1 MFSRQHR
8 TQKGIFPLIFTTLTI
23 RQISMNLSK
32 KNFKHV
38 NYLWNDE
45 EASKLEG
52 NEVDLLIY
60 RSNLLGADLRITNYG
75 GGNTSCKTYENDPL
89 TKEKVEIMWVK
100 GSGGD
105 IGTLTKA
112 GLAGLYVEKLRA
124 LKGIYRGIEFEDEMV
139 ELFNH
144 CIYDL
149 NSKAPSIDTPL
160 HAFLP
165 FRHIDHLHPDAAIA
179 IAAAKDGEQI
189 TKDLWKGQIAWV
201 PWQKPGFD
209 LGLQLKDALDNNPG
223 IRGIMLGGHGLFT
236 WGDTSYE
243 CYINSLE
250 VIESASEYLAQHYG
264 TKGPVFGGEKIN
276 ALDQA
281 TRKKQAAKIAPL
293 LRGLASSENLMV
305 GTFTDAP
312 EVLQFINSK
321 DLAKLAPMG
330 TSCPD
335 HFLRTKIRPL
345 VLDIAPDHDLSDT
358 SSLKDKLAIDFEAYR
373 QMYSQYYESH
383 KHDNS
388 PTMRDPNPVIILWP
402 GVGLFS
408 YAKNKQTSRVASEF
422 YINAINVMRGAEAV
436 SSYVSLPAQEAFN
449 IEYWLLEEAKLQRMP
464 KEKPLSR
471 KVALVSGSAGGIGL
485 AISEKF
491 IQEGACVV
499 ITDID
504 ESRLAK
510 TEHELLKK
518 YGQDAFLTVHL
529 DVTNPESIEEA
540 MEATCLQFG
549 GVDILVNNAG
559 ISISKSFEEHTE
571 QDWARLNDILVMG
584 QYHISKAGVK
594 ILKLQGHGG
603 DIVNIASK
611 NGLVAGPKNVAY
623 GTAKAAQLHMS
634 RLMAAE
640 LAEDKIKVNV
650 VNPDAVIENSNIWEG
665 GWAENRAKAYGIEV
679 KDLPQFYANRTLL
692 KESVKT
698 SDIADAAF
706 VFVSGQLGKSTGNM
720 INVDGGLAAAFP
732 R

>member
-1 MFSRQHR
+1 MRNAMNIK
-8 TQKGIFPLIFTTLTI
+8 TQ
-23 RQISMNLSK
+23 
-32 KNFKHV
+32 NFKHV
-38 NYLWNDE
+38 SYLWDDAA
-45 EASKLEG
+45 ASKLEG
-52 NEVDLLIY
+52 KEVDLLIY
-60 RSNLLGADLRITNYG
+60 RSNILGADLRITNYG
-75 GGNTSCKTYENDPL
+75 GGNTSCKTYEADPL
-89 TKEKVEIMWVK
+89 TNEQVEVMWVK

-112 GLAGLYVEKLRA
+112 GLAGLYVDKLRA
-124 LKGIYRGIEFEDEMV
+124 LKGIYRGLEFEDEMV

-149 NSKAPSIDTPL
+149 KSKAPSIDTPL

-165 FRHIDHLHPDAAIA
+165 FKHIDHLHPDAAIA
-179 IAAAKDGEQI
+179 IAAAKNGEQI
-189 TKDLWKGQIAWV
+189 TQDLWKGQIAWV

-209 LGLQLKDALDNNPG
+209 LGLQLKQALDDNPG

-236 WGDTSYE
+236 WGDTAFE

-250 VIESASEYLAQHYG
+250 VIEIASEYLAQNYG
-264 TKGPVFGGEKIN
+264 KHSPVFGGEKIQSL
-276 ALDQA
+276 APDQ
-281 TRKKQAAKIAPL
+281 RKSQAARLAPL
-293 LRGLASSENLMV
+293 LRGLASSENLMI

-312 EVLQFINSK
+312 EVLQFINSH
-321 DLAKLAPMG
+321 DLSKLAPMG

-335 HFLRTKIRPL
+335 HFLRTKISPL
-345 VLDIAPDHDLSDT
+345 VVDIPAAADLSDLSEIKVT
-358 SSLKDKLAIDFEAYR
+358 LEAAFQAYR
-373 QMYSQYYESH
+373 EMYVSYYETH
-383 KHDNS
+383 KHTNS
-388 PTMRDPNPVIILWP
+388 PAVRDPNPVILIWP
-402 GVGLFS
+402 GVGMFS

-436 SSYVSLPAQEAFN
+436 SEYVSLPLQEAFN

-464 KEKPLSR
+464 KEQPLSR
-471 KVALVSGSAGGIGL
+471 KVALVTGSAGGIGL
-485 AISEKF
+485 AIVEKY

-499 ITDID
+499 VTDID
-504 ESRLAK
+504 GERLQQTSDA
-510 TEHELLKK
+510 LLKK
-518 YGQDAFLTVHL
+518 YGKDSFLAVKL
-529 DVTNPESIEEA
+529 DVTDGKSLEAA

-549 GVDILVNNAG
+549 GVDIVVNNAG
-559 ISISKSFEEHTE
+559 ISISKTFEDHTD
-571 QDWARLNDILVMG
+571 QDWDRLNEILVMG

-594 ILKLQGHGG
+594 IMKLQGHGG

-665 GWAENRAKAYGIEV
+665 GWGENRAKAYGIEV

-698 SDIADAAF
+698 SDIANAAF
-706 VFVSGQLGKSTGNM
+706 VFVSGQLGKTTGNM
-720 INVDGGLAAAFP
+720 LNVDGGLAAAFP

>member
-1 MFSRQHR
+1 MSIT
-8 TQKGIFPLIFTTLTI
+8 TQ
-23 RQISMNLSK
+23 
-32 KNFKHV
+32 NFKHV
-38 NYLWNDE
+38 SYLWDDAV
-45 EASKLEG
+45 ASKLEG
-52 NEVDLLIY
+52 KEVDLLIY
-60 RSNLLGADLRITNYG
+60 RSNILGADLRITNYG
-75 GGNTSCKTYENDPL
+75 GGNTSCKTYESDPL
-89 TKEKVEIMWVK
+89 TNEQVEVMWVK

-112 GLAGLYVEKLRA
+112 GLAGLYVDKLRA
-124 LKGIYRGIEFEDEMV
+124 LKGIYRGLEFEDEMV

-149 NSKAPSIDTPL
+149 KSKAPSIDTPL
-160 HAFLP
+160 HSFLP
-165 FRHIDHLHPDAAIA
+165 FAHIDHLHPDAAIA

-189 TKDLWKGQIAWV
+189 TQDLWNGQIAWV

-209 LGLQLKDALDNNPG
+209 LGLQLKQALDDNPG

-236 WGDTSYE
+236 WGDTAYE

-250 VIESASEYLAQHYG
+250 VIETASEYLAQNYG
-264 TKGPVFGGEKIN
+264 KKRPIFGGEKIQSL
-276 ALDQA
+276 APEQ
-281 TRKKQAAKIAPL
+281 RKSQAAKLAPL

-312 EVLQFINSK
+312 EVLQFINSN
-321 DLAKLAPMG
+321 DLGKLAPMG

-335 HFLRTKIRPL
+335 HFLRTKISPL
-345 VLDIAPDHDLSDT
+345 VLDIAADTELSDP
-358 SSLKDKLAIDFEAYR
+358 SALKEKLEAAFQSYR
-373 QMYSQYYESH
+373 EMYADYYEKH
-383 KHDNS
+383 KHANS
-388 PTMRDPNPVIILWP
+388 PAMRDPNPVIIIWP
-402 GVGLFS
+402 GVGMFS

-436 SSYVSLPAQEAFN
+436 SEYVSLPLQEAFN

-464 KEKPLSR
+464 KEQPLSR
-471 KVALVSGSAGGIGL
+471 KVALVTGSAGGIGL
-485 AISEKF
+485 AIAEKY

-499 ITDID
+499 VTDID
-504 ESRLAK
+504 GDRLQQTGDA
-510 TEHELLKK
+510 LLKK
-518 YGQDAFLTVHL
+518 YGKDAFLAVKL
-529 DVTNPESIEEA
+529 DVTDGKSLEA
-540 MEATCLQFG
+540 AIEATCLQFG
-549 GVDILVNNAG
+549 GVDIMVNNAG
-559 ISISKSFEEHTE
+559 ISISKTFEDHTD
-571 QDWARLNDILVMG
+571 QDWDRLNDILVMG

-594 ILKLQGHGG
+594 IMKLQGHGG

-665 GWAENRAKAYGIEV
+665 GWGENRAKAYGIEV

-698 SDIADAAF
+698 SDIANAAF
-706 VFVSGQLGKSTGNM
+706 VFVSGQLGKTTGNM
-720 INVDGGLAAAFP
+720 LNVDGGLAAAFP

>member
-1 MFSRQHR
+1 MSIT
-8 TQKGIFPLIFTTLTI
+8 TQ
-23 RQISMNLSK
+23 
-32 KNFKHV
+32 NFKHV
-38 NYLWNDE
+38 SFLWDDAV
-45 EASKLEG
+45 ASKLEG
-52 NEVDLLIY
+52 KEVDLLIY
-60 RSNLLGADLRITNYG
+60 RSNILGADLRITNYG
-75 GGNTSCKTYENDPL
+75 GGNTSCKTYEADPL
-89 TKEKVEIMWVK
+89 TKEKVEVMWVK

-112 GLAGLYVEKLRA
+112 GLAGLYVDKLRA
-124 LKGIYRGIEFEDEMV
+124 LKGIYRGLEFEDEMV

-149 NSKAPSIDTPL
+149 KSKAPSIDTPL

-165 FRHIDHLHPDAAIA
+165 FKHIDHLHPDAAIA

-189 TKDLWKGQIAWV
+189 TQDLWNGQIAWV

-209 LGLQLKDALDNNPG
+209 LGLQLKQALDENPG

-236 WGDTSYE
+236 WGDTAFE

-250 VIESASEYLAQHYG
+250 VIETASEYLAQNYG
-264 TKGPVFGGEKIN
+264 KNRPVFGGEKVKSL
-276 ALDQA
+276 APEQ
-281 TRKKQAAKIAPL
+281 RKSQAAKLAPL

-312 EVLQFINSK
+312 EVLQFINSN
-321 DLAKLAPMG
+321 DLSKLAPMG

-335 HFLRTKIRPL
+335 HFLRTKISPL
-345 VLDIAPDHDLSDT
+345 VLDISADADLSDLT
-358 SSLKDKLAIDFEAYR
+358 DLKEQISVAFQAYR
-373 QMYSQYYESH
+373 EMYADYYENH
-383 KHDNS
+383 KHSNS
-388 PTMRDPNPVIILWP
+388 PAMRDPNPVIIIWP
-402 GVGLFS
+402 GVGMFS

-436 SSYVSLPAQEAFN
+436 SEYVSLPLQEAFN

-464 KEKPLSR
+464 KEQPLSR
-471 KVALVSGSAGGIGL
+471 KIALVTGSAGGIGL
-485 AISEKF
+485 AIVEKY

-499 ITDID
+499 VTDID
-504 ESRLAK
+504 GDRLKQTNDA
-510 TEHELLKK
+510 LLKK
-518 YGQDAFLTVHL
+518 YGKDAFLAVKL
-529 DVTNPESIEEA
+529 DVTNGKSLEA
-540 MEATCLQFG
+540 AIEATCLQFG
-549 GVDILVNNAG
+549 GVDIVVNNAG
-559 ISISKSFEEHTE
+559 ISISKPFEDHTD
-571 QDWARLNDILVMG
+571 QDWDRLNNILVMG
-584 QYHISKAGVK
+584 QYYISKAGVK
-594 ILKLQGHGG
+594 IMKLQGQGG

-665 GWAENRAKAYGIEV
+665 GWGENRAKAYGIEV

-698 SDIADAAF
+698 SDIANAAF
-706 VFVSGQLGKSTGNM
+706 IFVSGQLDKTTGNM
-720 INVDGGLAAAFP
+720 LNVDGGLAAAFP